1 MRKTVAYAFHHSIPI
16 LIGFFPVGLAYGLLM
31 QQAGY
36 NFLWSGA
43 CSLFVLAGSL
53 QFLMVTFF
61 AGGVSLAT
69 VAVLALLLNSRHIF
83 YGLSFI
89 DKFRSFGPWRWFL
102 IYSLCDENYSLHCS
116 HDFGPDVNEKW
127 AYVLTAALVTFYW
140 VALSMLGGLVGSLIP
155 FDTTG
160 IDFALTALFTV
171 IVVDQLRGAR
181 TRIPAAVAAVSSIGA
196 LLLLGSAT
204 PTVETMYY
212 AREGRYQV
220 FPLYRRYNEKALPEV
235 FITDLRDE
243 LRAGNETAVSE
254 PLRSALEENL
264 ARGEQSILFLNRR
277 GSSRML
283 LCGECGEVPECPR
296 CSVPMTY
303 HSANGRLMCHYCGH
317 SEPAYER
324 CPQCGGIMK
333 HIGTGTHNKRQG
345 DTATCT
351 RKRIVPLR
359 RRRRICRRHCFC
371 WN

>member
-1 MRKTVAYAFHHSIPI
+1 MRKTAAYAFHHSIPI
-16 LIGFFPVGLAYGLLM
+16 LIGFFPVGIAYGLLM

-140 VALSMLGGLVGSLIP
+140 VTLSMLGGLVGSLIP

-181 TRIPAAVAAVSSIGA
+181 TCIPAVVAAVSSIGA
-196 LLLLGSAT
+196 LLLLGPDKFLLPSLLV
-204 PTVETMYY
+204 TVAALTLLRPVLAPKY
-212 AREGRYQV
+212 AEG
-220 FPLYRRYNEKALPEV
+220 
-235 FITDLRDE
+235 
-243 LRAGNETAVSE
+243 G
-254 PLRSALEENL
+254 
-264 ARGEQSILFLNRR
+264 ARGMTLSVGQSIAIIAVCAACTFLERWLPWLLFGRR
-277 GSSRML
+277 AVPKVVEYLGKILPMAVMVSLLVYCLRGMQFTSAGAWVPQVIAVGVTAGLHWWRRNTLLSIAAGTVCYML
-283 LCGECGEVPECPR
+283 LVQL
-296 CSVPMTY
+296 V
-303 HSANGRLMCHYCGH
+303 
-317 SEPAYER
+317 
-324 CPQCGGIMK
+324 
-333 HIGTGTHNKRQG
+333 
-345 DTATCT
+345 
-351 RKRIVPLR
+351 
-359 RRRRICRRHCFC
+359 F
-371 WN
+371 

>member
-1 MRKTVAYAFHHSIPI
+1 MRKTAAYAFHHSIPI
-16 LIGFFPVGLAYGLLM
+16 LIGFFPVGIAYGLLM

-61 AGGVSLAT
+61 AGSVSLAT

-127 AYVLTAALVTFYW
+127 AYVLTAAFVTFYW
-140 VALSMLGGLVGSLIP
+140 VALSMLGGLVGALIP

-181 TRIPAAVAAVSSIGA
+181 TRIPAVVAAVSSIGA
-196 LLLLGSAT
+196 LLLLGPDKFLLPSLLV
-204 PTVETMYY
+204 TVAALTLLRPVLELKY
-212 AREGRYQV
+212 AEGG
-220 FPLYRRYNEKALPEV
+220 A
-235 FITDLRDE
+235 
-243 LRAGNETAVSE
+243 AV
-254 PLRSALEENL
+254 
-264 ARGEQSILFLNRR
+264 
-277 GSSRML
+277 
-283 LCGECGEVPECPR
+283 
-296 CSVPMTY
+296 
-303 HSANGRLMCHYCGH
+303 
-317 SEPAYER
+317 
-324 CPQCGGIMK
+324 
-333 HIGTGTHNKRQG
+333 
-345 DTATCT
+345 
-351 RKRIVPLR
+351 
-359 RRRRICRRHCFC
+359 
-371 WN
+371 

>member
-1 MRKTVAYAFHHSIPI
+1 MRKTAAYAFHHSIPI
-16 LIGFFPVGLAYGLLM
+16 LIGFFPVGIAYGLLM

-160 IDFALTALFTV
+160 IDFPRRGRGRV
-171 IVVDQLRGAR
+171 EHRGAAAAR
-181 TRIPAAVAAVSSIGA
+181 AGQVPAAVPARDGRGAHAAASGA
-196 LLLLGSAT
+196 RAE
-204 PTVETMYY
+204 VC
-212 AREGRYQV
+212 
-220 FPLYRRYNEKALPEV
+220 RRRCRRMTISV
-235 FITDLRDE
+235 
-243 LRAGNETAVSE
+243 G
-254 PLRSALEENL
+254 
-264 ARGEQSILFLNRR
+264 QSIAIIAVCAACTFFERWLPWLLFGRR
-277 GSSRML
+277 AVPKVVEYLGRILPMAVMVSLLVYCLRGMQFTSAGAWVPQVIAVGVTAGLHWWRRNTLLSIAAGTVCYML
-283 LCGECGEVPECPR
+283 LVQL
-296 CSVPMTY
+296 V
-303 HSANGRLMCHYCGH
+303 
-317 SEPAYER
+317 
-324 CPQCGGIMK
+324 
-333 HIGTGTHNKRQG
+333 
-345 DTATCT
+345 
-351 RKRIVPLR
+351 
-359 RRRRICRRHCFC
+359 F
-371 WN
+371 

>member
-53 QFLMVTFF
+53 QFLKITLYP
-61 AGGVSLAT
+61 ARAPPPPPPPPPPPLAT
-69 VAVLALLLNSRHIF
+69 VAVLALLRNSRHIF

-140 VALSMLGGLVGSLIP
+140 VTLAMRGGLVGSLIP

-181 TRIPAAVAAVSSIGA
+181 TRIPAVVAAVSSIGA
-196 LLLLGSAT
+196 LLLLGPDKFLLPSLLV
-204 PTVETMYY
+204 TVAALTLLRPVLEPKY
-212 AREGRYQV
+212 AEG
-220 FPLYRRYNEKALPEV
+220 
-235 FITDLRDE
+235 
-243 LRAGNETAVSE
+243 
-254 PLRSALEENL
+254 
-264 ARGEQSILFLNRR
+264 
-277 GSSRML
+277 
-283 LCGECGEVPECPR
+283 
-296 CSVPMTY
+296 
-303 HSANGRLMCHYCGH
+303 
-317 SEPAYER
+317 
-324 CPQCGGIMK
+324 
-333 HIGTGTHNKRQG
+333 G
-345 DTATCT
+345 DGA
-351 RKRIVPLR
+351 
-359 RRRRICRRHCFC
+359 
-371 WN
+371 

>member
-1 MRKTVAYAFHHSIPI
+1 MRKTAAYAFHHSIPI
-16 LIGFFPVGLAYGLLM
+16 LIGFFPVGIAYGLLM

-89 DKFRSFGPWRWFL
+89 DRFRSFGPWRWFL

-140 VALSMLGGLVGSLIP
+140 VALSMLGGLVGSLIT

-171 IVVDQLRGAR
+171 IVVDQLRGAHAHPR
-181 TRIPAAVAAVSSIGA
+181 RGRGRVEHRRAPAARAGQVPAAVPARDGRGAHAAAPGA
-196 LLLLGSAT
+196 RA
-204 PTVETMYY
+204 EICR
-212 AREGRYQV
+212 REV
-220 FPLYRRYNEKALPEV
+220 RRH
-235 FITDLRDE
+235 D
-243 LRAGNETAVSE
+243 
-254 PLRSALEENL
+254 
-264 ARGEQSILFLNRR
+264 
-277 GSSRML
+277 
-283 LCGECGEVPECPR
+283 
-296 CSVPMTY
+296 
-303 HSANGRLMCHYCGH
+303 
-317 SEPAYER
+317 
-324 CPQCGGIMK
+324 
-333 HIGTGTHNKRQG
+333 
-345 DTATCT
+345 
-351 RKRIVPLR
+351 PLR
-359 RRRRICRRHCFC
+359 RTEHRHHRGLRRVHVFERWLPWLLFGRRAVPKVVEYLGRILPMAVMVSLLVYCLRGMQFTSAGAWVPQVIAVGVTAGLHWWRRNTLLSIAAGTVCYMLLVQLVF
-371 WN
+371 

>member
-1 MRKTVAYAFHHSIPI
+1 MRKTAAYAFHHSIPI
-16 LIGFFPVGLAYGLLM
+16 LIGFFPVGIAYGLLM

-127 AYVLTAALVTFYW
+127 AYVLTAAFVTFYW
-140 VALSMLGGLVGSLIP
+140 VALSMLGGLVGSLIT

-181 TRIPAAVAAVSSIGA
+181 TRIPAVVAAVSSIGA
-196 LLLLGSAT
+196 
-204 PTVETMYY
+204 P
-212 AREGRYQV
+212 ARDGRGAHAAAPGARAEV
-220 FPLYRRYNEKALPEV
+220 CRRRCRRMTLSV
-235 FITDLRDE
+235 
-243 LRAGNETAVSE
+243 G
-254 PLRSALEENL
+254 
-264 ARGEQSILFLNRR
+264 QSIAIIAVCAACTFLERWLPWLLFGRR
-277 GSSRML
+277 AVPKVVEYLGRILPMAVMVSLLVYCLRGMQFSAAGAWVPQVIAVGVTAGLHWWRRNTLLSIAAGTVCYML
-283 LCGECGEVPECPR
+283 LVQL
-296 CSVPMTY
+296 V
-303 HSANGRLMCHYCGH
+303 
-317 SEPAYER
+317 
-324 CPQCGGIMK
+324 
-333 HIGTGTHNKRQG
+333 
-345 DTATCT
+345 
-351 RKRIVPLR
+351 
-359 RRRRICRRHCFC
+359 F
-371 WN
+371 

>member
-127 AYVLTAALVTFYW
+127 AYVLTAAFVTFYW

-196 LLLLGSAT
+196 LLLLGPDKFLLPWLLFGHRAVPKVVEYLGKILPMAVMVSLLVYCLRGMQFTSAGAWVPQVIAVGVT
-204 PTVETMYY
+204 AGLHWWRRNTLLSIAAGTVCY
-212 AREGRYQV
+212 
-220 FPLYRRYNEKALPEV
+220 
-235 FITDLRDE
+235 
-243 LRAGNETAVSE
+243 
-254 PLRSALEENL
+254 
-264 ARGEQSILFLNRR
+264 
-277 GSSRML
+277 ML
-283 LCGECGEVPECPR
+283 LVQL
-296 CSVPMTY
+296 V
-303 HSANGRLMCHYCGH
+303 
-317 SEPAYER
+317 
-324 CPQCGGIMK
+324 
-333 HIGTGTHNKRQG
+333 
-345 DTATCT
+345 
-351 RKRIVPLR
+351 
-359 RRRRICRRHCFC
+359 F
-371 WN
+371 